1 VTRAASALAL
11 AATLVLAAAPRL
23 DAAGRAIVLRTADG
37 ATLSAALYE
46 SGHQGSPGVV
56 LVHML
61 RRTHADWNVAAEAL
75 QQAGMTVVAVDL
87 RGHGDS
93 AGHYEAGGDLS
104 VLVQDVQAAVGLLQA
119 RSDVSHGR
127 IGIAG
132 ASLGASIAML
142 AAAANPSIRSVVLL
156 SPSLDYQGLK
166 CEASLRKYAPRPA
179 LLVAASNDPYA
190 LRSVRQLTEAGPAN
204 EVLTLEGA
212 GHGTAMLARDPDL
225 TGRLVEWFRKT
236 L

>member
-1 VTRAASALAL
+1 
-11 AATLVLAAAPRL
+11 
-23 DAAGRAIVLRTADG
+23 
-37 ATLSAALYE
+37 
-46 SGHQGSPGVV
+46 
-56 LVHML
+56 
-61 RRTHADWNVAAEAL
+61 
-75 QQAGMTVVAVDL
+75 
-87 RGHGDS
+87 
-93 AGHYEAGGDLS
+93 
-104 VLVQDVQAAVGLLQA
+104 
-119 RSDVSHGR
+119 
-127 IGIAG
+127 
-132 ASLGASIAML
+132 ML